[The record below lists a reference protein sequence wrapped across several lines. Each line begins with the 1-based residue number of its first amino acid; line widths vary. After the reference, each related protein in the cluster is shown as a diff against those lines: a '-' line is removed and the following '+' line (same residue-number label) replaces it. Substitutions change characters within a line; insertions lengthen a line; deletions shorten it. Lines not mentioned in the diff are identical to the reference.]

1 MSLLDSYLNI
11 KNKVKLNDAIMDGVA
26 KAISQKAAS
35 DFQEIINSSSL
46 NSATPIEHEEK
57 DNIDYVHNT
66 KEVLRLGTKRDFD
79 TVMNTIKSLKKL
91 ENDDSFIQTK
101 SLVESFFTKNLDED
115 SVKELM
121 GKLKV
126 SSDLDAFKSI
136 LFWGLYFTVY
146 SVFEESASKDDVV
159 VYGSEAVDLLVKVNY
174 PSFGDWIQQ
183 AKAKYRDSDIFT
195 APYSEN
201 WLKFFYNNVEFDRE
215 ISEETIISNLL
226 ELQQRL
232 VNEFSDSERSKL
244 TAGCYKH
251 PKAIAKN
258 EAEQRKKE
266 AEQKEAEQKET
277 EQKEAER
284 SKKEDKIIL
293 ICVILFL
300 LVCLVGV
307 FVNYSQ

>member
-1 MSLLDSYLNI
+1 M
-11 KNKVKLNDAIMDGVA
+11 
-26 KAISQKAAS
+26 
-35 DFQEIINSSSL
+35 
-46 NSATPIEHEEK
+46 
-57 DNIDYVHNT
+57 
-66 KEVLRLGTKRDFD
+66 
-79 TVMNTIKSLKKL
+79 
-91 ENDDSFIQTK
+91 
-101 SLVESFFTKNLDED
+101 
-115 SVKELM
+115 
-121 GKLKV
+121 
-126 SSDLDAFKSI
+126 
-136 LFWGLYFTVY
+136 
-146 SVFEESASKDDVV
+146 

-183 AKAKYRDSDIFT
+183 AKAKYRDSDIFS

-266 AEQKEAEQKET
+266 AEQKEAEQKEA

>member
-1 MSLLDSYLNI
+1 
-11 KNKVKLNDAIMDGVA
+11 
-26 KAISQKAAS
+26 
-35 DFQEIINSSSL
+35 
-46 NSATPIEHEEK
+46 
-57 DNIDYVHNT
+57 
-66 KEVLRLGTKRDFD
+66 
-79 TVMNTIKSLKKL
+79 
-91 ENDDSFIQTK
+91 
-101 SLVESFFTKNLDED
+101 
-115 SVKELM
+115 M

-126 SSDLDAFKSI
+126 SSDMDAFKSI

-183 AKAKYRDSDIFT
+183 AKAKYRDSDIFS

-258 EAEQRKKE
+258 EAEQRKK
-266 AEQKEAEQKET
+266 KL
-277 EQKEAER
+277 
-284 SKKEDKIIL
+284 SKKKLSKKKQKDQKRR
-293 ICVILFL
+293 
-300 LVCLVGV
+300 
-307 FVNYSQ
+307 

>member
-46 NSATPIEHEEK
+46 NSATPIDHEEK
-57 DNIDYVHNT
+57 DHIDYISNST
-66 KEVLRLGTKRDFD
+66 EPLRLGSKRDFD
-79 TVMNTIKSLKKL
+79 TVMSTIKSLKKL
-91 ENDDSFIQTK
+91 ESDDRFIQTK

-126 SSDLDAFKSI
+126 TSDLDAFKSI

-146 SVFEESASKDDVV
+146 SVFEESATKDNVV
-159 VYGSEAVDLLVKVNY
+159 IYGSEAVDLLVKVNY

-195 APYSEN
+195 NPYSEN

-226 ELQQRL
+226 ELQQRI
-232 VNEFSDSERSKL
+232 VNEFSDSKIGKL
-244 TAGCYKH
+244 TTGCYKH
-251 PKAIAKN
+251 PKAKI
-258 EAEQRKKE
+258 E
-266 AEQKEAEQKET
+266 AEQKEAERAKIA
-277 EQKEAER
+277 KRA
-284 SKKEDKIIL
+284 KKENKPQKL
-293 ICVILFL
+293 HSFM
-300 LVCLVGV
+300 
-307 FVNYSQ
+307 SRQ

>member
-46 NSATPIEHEEK
+46 NSATPIDHEEK
-57 DNIDYVHNT
+57 DNLDYIPNST
-66 KEVLRLGTKRDFD
+66 EPLRLGTKRDFD
-79 TVMNTIKSLKKL
+79 TVMSTIKSLKKL

-146 SVFEESASKDDVV
+146 SVFEKSASKDDVV

-174 PSFGDWIQQ
+174 PSFGDWIQAGQ
-183 AKAKYRDSDIFT
+183 SK
-195 APYSEN
+195 
-201 WLKFFYNNVEFDRE
+201 V
-215 ISEETIISNLL
+215 
-226 ELQQRL
+226 QRL
-232 VNEFSDSERSKL
+232 RYL
-244 TAGCYKH
+244 Y
-251 PKAIAKN
+251 
-258 EAEQRKKE
+258 
-266 AEQKEAEQKET
+266 
-277 EQKEAER
+277 
-284 SKKEDKIIL
+284 
-293 ICVILFL
+293 
-300 LVCLVGV
+300 
-307 FVNYSQ
+307 

>member
-46 NSATPIEHEEK
+46 NSASPIDHEEK
-57 DNIDYVHNT
+57 ENLDYIPNSAEPL
-66 KEVLRLGTKRDFD
+66 KLGTKRDFD
-79 TVMNTIKSLKKL
+79 TVMSTIKSLKKL

-195 APYSEN
+195 NPYSEN
-201 WLKFFYNNVEFDRE
+201 WLKFFYNNIEFDRE

-232 VNEFSDSERSKL
+232 VNEFSDSKHNKL
-244 TAGCYKH
+244 TARCYKH

-258 EAEQRKKE
+258 EAEKKKKE
-266 AEQKEAEQKET
+266 VEKRE
-277 EQKEAER
+277 
-284 SKKEDKIIL
+284 KEDSASEAAIL
-293 ICVILFL
+293 IVELIIIALLF
-300 LVCLVGV
+300 CLIVTV
-307 FVNYSQ
+307 FNK

>member
-57 DNIDYVHNT
+57 DNLEYILNSA
-66 KEVLRLGTKRDFD
+66 EPLRLGTKRDFD
-79 TVMNTIKSLKKL
+79 TVMSTIKSLKKL
-91 ENDDSFIQTK
+91 ENNDSFIQTK
-101 SLVESFFTKNLDED
+101 SLVESFFTKNLEED
-115 SVKELM
+115 SVKDLM
-121 GKLKV
+121 NKLKV
-126 SSDLDAFKSI
+126 TSDLDAFKSI

-146 SVFEESASKDDVV
+146 SVFEESASKDNVV
-159 VYGSEAVDLLVKVNY
+159 IYGSEAVDLLVKVNY

-195 APYSEN
+195 NPYSEN

-215 ISEETIISNLL
+215 ISEENIISNLL

-232 VNEFSDSERSKL
+232 VKEFSDSKIGKL
-244 TAGCYKH
+244 TAECYKH
-251 PKAIAKN
+251 PKVIA
-258 EAEQRKKE
+258 KKE
-266 AEQKEAEQKET
+266 AEKREEENSVKSTQ
-277 EQKEAER
+277 
-284 SKKEDKIIL
+284 
-293 ICVILFL
+293 LFL
-300 LVCLVGV
+300 FIIFYLYGYTL
-307 FVNYSQ
+307 SM